1 MPHPILLTALS
12 DNWAYMAPF
21 LASAL
26 ALMTG
31 YVLSIMTSR
40 RAAIASHDTETVNEK
55 KAWRAA
61 QMLAVENNKEAIQAE
76 KSERIQWQ
84 LKREAES
91 AMVVGILEENA
102 VAQKLLAGIVST
114 TRHLEGG
121 QARNEQDIRDLRGH
135 ISAIQTQL
143 LNLAQ
148 SRHAHS

>member
-1 MPHPILLTALS
+1 MLLTAMTDTWGYL
-12 DNWAYMAPF
+12 APF

-26 ALMTG
+26 ALVTG
-31 YVLSIMTSR
+31 YILSIITAR
-40 RAAIASHDTETVNEK
+40 RTKIEAHTTETTNEK
-55 KAWRAA
+55 KAWRESLL
-61 QMLAVENNKEAIQAE
+61 QSIETNKENLATE
-76 KSERIQWQ
+76 KSERVQWQ

-102 VAQKLLAGIVST
+102 EAQKILASIVST

-121 QARNEQDIRDLRGH
+121 QIRTEQDIRELRGH

-148 SRHAHS
+148 SRHAHP

>member
-1 MPHPILLTALS
+1 MLLSALS

-40 RAAIASHDTETVNEK
+40 RAALATHDTETVNEK

>member
-1 MPHPILLTALS
+1 MLLTALS

>member
-1 MPHPILLTALS
+1 MLLTALS

-40 RAAIASHDTETVNEK
+40 RAALATHDTETVNEK

>member
-1 MPHPILLTALS
+1 MLLSALS

-21 LASAL
+21 LASGL

-31 YVLSIMTSR
+31 YMLSVLTSR
-40 RAAIASHDTETVNEK
+40 RAANATHDTETVNEK

-61 QMLAVENNKEAIQAE
+61 QMLAVENNREAIKTE

-114 TRHLEGG
+114 TRYLEGG
-121 QARNEQDIRDLRGH
+121 QLRTEQDIREIRGH
-135 ISAIQTQL
+135 ISAMQAQL
-143 LNLAQ
+143 ITLATMRNAN
-148 SRHAHS
+148 S